1 MTVLCSA
8 VHSWDFRT
16 FISTSSCRREK
27 ALVPPVLIRDT
38 HEQQREEEEILIFCL
53 DETFLR
59 IWMWSTILHVLN
71 VKTSVNPA
79 SLCNPFCLPQHFL
92 HGRWHTESWL
102 FLSKASASL
111 PGISPTCPPTDNGM
125 QSIICVVLGAHWHP
139 RFGIDNSTSFSF
151 NSSLEEMNHRIMLP
165 CSGQLSDTYTES
177 RRLGNISSTFQYTIL
192 AQVAAQVALVEQTN
206 N

>member
-1 MTVLCSA
+1 MKPPRAFPFSLVPPKPVESSQLSPCFAYLSMSTSSLVMTVLCSA

-27 ALVPPVLIRDT
+27 ALVPPALIRGT
-38 HEQQREEEEILIFCL
+38 HEQQREEEEILIFCP

-59 IWMWSTILHVLN
+59 IWTWSTTLHVLN

-111 PGISPTCPPTDNGM
+111 PGISPTCPP
-125 QSIICVVLGAHWHP
+125 
-139 RFGIDNSTSFSF
+139 
-151 NSSLEEMNHRIMLP
+151 RIMG
-165 CSGQLSDTYTES
+165 CRELSVWY
-177 RRLGNISSTFQYTIL
+177 
-192 AQVAAQVALVEQTN
+192 
-206 N
+206 